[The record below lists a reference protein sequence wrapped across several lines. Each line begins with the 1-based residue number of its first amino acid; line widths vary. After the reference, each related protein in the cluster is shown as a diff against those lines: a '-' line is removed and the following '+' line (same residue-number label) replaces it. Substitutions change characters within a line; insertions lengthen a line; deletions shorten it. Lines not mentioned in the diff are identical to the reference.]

1 MMIAYPSAD
10 IVSELDER
18 NVMTIIIEN
27 QAVFSSLISDISD
40 QLFGNDG
47 EFVLSED
54 FKPLEL
60 RKNIELITQLI
71 PFDHNQKELINKI
84 YAELKTIA
92 VDETHYY
99 QTQELMSYISKYLF
113 EITVNIDTDLVYD
126 TPADITG
133 LLKAFN
139 VRINDV
145 DMSLSEKLLEYM
157 LAVNRYKGKRVFVIV
172 NLRSY
177 LTDRQ
182 TELFYKSVLLNKL
195 SLICIENKEYKR
207 LETEKAIIIDSD
219 MCLIY

>member
-71 PFDHNQKELINKI
+71 PFDHNQKDLINKI

-113 EITVNIDTDLVYD
+113 EITVNMETDLVYD
-126 TPADITG
+126 KPADITG

-139 VRINDV
+139 VRINDE
-145 DMSLSEKLLEYM
+145 DMSISEKLLEYM

-207 LETEKAIIIDSD
+207 LETEQAIIIDSD
-219 MCLIY
+219 MCLI